1 MASQAYMSGR
11 KKYGRPQAMLWSNNA
26 GTTVEDEETGE
37 IFYFPLGN
45 EIGSSV
51 YSPEDDNEF
60 LILSDHNRGEIG
72 FSNNRIESRERMV
85 NGRMRSYYVA
95 DKLSVS
101 TSWDM
106 LPSRAYE
113 LYPSFN
119 SNGQALT
126 VDSVEIGGDVK
137 PVKPSGSPYY
147 KDQQFTVDGGA
158 GGADMLEWYEKY
170 TGSFWLFLSY
180 DKRTNFR
187 DLDDVDAEY
196 ENLNKY
202 SQVIEVFFNQFSYDL
217 VKRGAS
223 NFDFWNVSLELEE
236 V

>member
-11 KKYGRPQAMLWSNNA
+11 KKYSRPQAMLWSNNS

-45 EIGSSV
+45 EIGSSA
-51 YSPEDDNEF
+51 YSPEDANEF

-85 NGRMRSYYVA
+85 NGRMRSYHVA

-106 LPSRAYE
+106 LPSRAYH
-113 LYPSFN
+113 LYPEFN
-119 SNGQALT
+119 SNGIS
-126 VDSVEIGGDVK
+126 DYNRINNEE
-137 PVKPSGSPYY
+137 
-147 KDQQFTVDGGA
+147 FTVDGGA
-158 GGADMLEWYEKY
+158 GGADMLEWYERY

-187 DLDDVDAEY
+187 DLEDVDAEY
-196 ENLNKY
+196 GNLNKY

-217 VKRGAS
+217 TKRGAS

>member
-1 MASQAYMSGR
+1 MSGR
-11 KKYGRPQAMLWSNNA
+11 KRYGRPQAMLWSNNS

-45 EIGSSV
+45 EIGSFAH
-51 YSPEDDNEF
+51 SPQDTNEF
-60 LILSDHNRGEIG
+60 LILSDHNRGEIS
-72 FSNNRIESRERMV
+72 FSNNRIETRERMV
-85 NGRMRSYYVA
+85 TGRMRSYHVA

-106 LPSRAYE
+106 LPSRAYH
-113 LYPSFN
+113 LYPEFN
-119 SNGQALT
+119 S
-126 VDSVEIGGDVK
+126 
-137 PVKPSGSPYY
+137 SGISDYN
-147 KDQQFTVDGGA
+147 KINNEEFTVDGGA
-158 GGADMLEWYEKY
+158 GGADMLEWYERY

-187 DLDDVDAEY
+187 DLEDVDAEY
-196 ENLNKY
+196 GNLNKY
-202 SQVIEVFFNQFSYDL
+202 SQVIEVFFNQFSHDL
-217 VKRGAS
+217 IKRGSS

>member
-1 MASQAYMSGR
+1 MANQAYMSGR
-11 KKYGRPQAMLWSNNA
+11 KKYNRPQAMLWSNNP

-45 EIGSSV
+45 EIGSSA
-51 YSPEDDNEF
+51 YSPQDANEF
-60 LILSDHNRGEIG
+60 LILSDHNRKEIS

-106 LPSRAYE
+106 LPSRAYH
-113 LYPSFN
+113 LYPEFN
-119 SNGQALT
+119 SNGIS
-126 VDSVEIGGDVK
+126 DYNRINNEE
-137 PVKPSGSPYY
+137 
-147 KDQQFTVDGGA
+147 FTVDGGA
-158 GGADMLEWYEKY
+158 GGADMLEWYERY

-187 DLDDVDAEY
+187 NLNDVDAEY

-202 SQVIEVFFNQFSYDL
+202 SQVIEVFFNQFSHDL
-217 VKRGAS
+217 IKRGAS

>member
-11 KKYGRPQAMLWSNNA
+11 KKYGRPQAMLWSNNS
-26 GTTVEDEETGE
+26 GTTVEDGETGE

-45 EIGSSV
+45 EIGSSA
-51 YSPEDDNEF
+51 YSPQDANEF
-60 LILSDHNRGEIG
+60 LILSDHNRGEIS

-106 LPSRAYE
+106 LPSRAYH
-113 LYPSFN
+113 LYPEFN
-119 SNGQALT
+119 SNGIS
-126 VDSVEIGGDVK
+126 DYNRINNEE
-137 PVKPSGSPYY
+137 
-147 KDQQFTVDGGA
+147 FTVDGGA
-158 GGADMLEWYEKY
+158 GGADMLEWYERY

-187 DLDDVDAEY
+187 DLEDVDAEY
-196 ENLNKY
+196 GNLNKY
-202 SQVIEVFFNQFSYDL
+202 SQIVEVFFNQFSYDL
-217 VKRGAS
+217 IKRGAS
-223 NFDFWNVSLELEE
+223 SFDFWNVSLELEE

>member
-1 MASQAYMSGR
+1 
-11 KKYGRPQAMLWSNNA
+11 MLWSNNA

-45 EIGSSV
+45 EIGSSA

-170 TGSFWLFLSY
+170 
-180 DKRTNFR
+180 KMII
-187 DLDDVDAEY
+187 VAETI
-196 ENLNKY
+196 NIIPAK
-202 SQVIEVFFNQFSYDL
+202 VFFNPSDLGWELYFSFIL
-217 VKRGAS
+217 S
-223 NFDFWNVSLELEE
+223 ESQW
-236 V
+236 

>member
-11 KKYGRPQAMLWSNNA
+11 KKYSRPQAMLWSNNP
-26 GTTVEDEETGE
+26 GTTIEDEETGE

-45 EIGSSV
+45 EIGSSA
-51 YSPEDDNEF
+51 YSPQDANEF

-106 LPSRAYE
+106 LPSRAYH
-113 LYPSFN
+113 LYPEFN
-119 SNGQALT
+119 SNGIS
-126 VDSVEIGGDVK
+126 DYNRINNEE
-137 PVKPSGSPYY
+137 
-147 KDQQFTVDGGA
+147 FTVDGGA
-158 GGADMLEWYEKY
+158 GGADMLEWYERY

-187 DLDDVDAEY
+187 DVNDVDAEY

-202 SQVIEVFFNQFSYDL
+202 SQVIEVFFNQFSHNL
-217 VKRGAS
+217 IKRGSS

>member
-11 KKYGRPQAMLWSNNA
+11 KKYGRPQAMLWSNNS

-45 EIGSSV
+45 EIGSSA
-51 YSPEDDNEF
+51 YSPQDANEF
-60 LILSDHNRGEIG
+60 LILSDHNRGEIS

-106 LPSRAYE
+106 LPSRAYH
-113 LYPSFN
+113 LYPEFN
-119 SNGQALT
+119 SNGIS
-126 VDSVEIGGDVK
+126 DYNRINNEE
-137 PVKPSGSPYY
+137 
-147 KDQQFTVDGGA
+147 FTVDGGA
-158 GGADMLEWYEKY
+158 GGADMLEWYERY

-187 DLDDVDAEY
+187 DLEDVDAEY
-196 ENLNKY
+196 GNLNKY
-202 SQVIEVFFNQFSYDL
+202 SQIVEVFFNQFSYDL
-217 VKRGAS
+217 IKRGAS

>member
-1 MASQAYMSGR
+1 MSGR
-11 KKYGRPQAMLWSNNA
+11 KKYSRPQAMLWSNNP
-26 GTTVEDEETGE
+26 GTTIEDEETGE

-45 EIGSSV
+45 EIGSSA
-51 YSPEDDNEF
+51 YSPQDANEF

-106 LPSRAYE
+106 LPSRAYH
-113 LYPSFN
+113 LYPEFN
-119 SNGQALT
+119 SNGIS
-126 VDSVEIGGDVK
+126 DYNRINNEE
-137 PVKPSGSPYY
+137 
-147 KDQQFTVDGGA
+147 FTVDGGA
-158 GGADMLEWYEKY
+158 GGADMLEWYERY

-187 DLDDVDAEY
+187 DVNDVDAEY

-202 SQVIEVFFNQFSYDL
+202 SQVIEVFFNQFSHNL
-217 VKRGAS
+217 IKRGSS